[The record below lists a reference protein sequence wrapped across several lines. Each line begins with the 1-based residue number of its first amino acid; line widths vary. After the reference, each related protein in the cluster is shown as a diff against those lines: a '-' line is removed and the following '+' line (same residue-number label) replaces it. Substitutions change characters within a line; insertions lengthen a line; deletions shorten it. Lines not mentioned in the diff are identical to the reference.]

1 MKDMVSFGDS
11 CLPANPLMRG
21 KRAQIIMQTAEV
33 LKQSI
38 DQVLHTPDEEGRLME
53 VSQATRVKVL
63 NEITLQLELEG

>member
-38 DQVLHTPDEEGRLME
+38 DQVLHTPDEEG
-53 VSQATRVKVL
+53 A
-63 NEITLQLELEG
+63 